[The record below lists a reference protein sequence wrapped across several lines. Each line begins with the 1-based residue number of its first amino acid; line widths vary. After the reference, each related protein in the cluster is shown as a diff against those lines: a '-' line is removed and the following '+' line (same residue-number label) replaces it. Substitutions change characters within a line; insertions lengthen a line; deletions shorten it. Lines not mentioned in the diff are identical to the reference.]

1 MAMDLDKMVEK
12 CERGQWDVNSFDWNQ
27 KPIPLSKE
35 KEMQV
40 CQYYTDMSYIER
52 LAGAL
57 FLSLHERMEDPRL
70 KKIFWF
76 CYLDEVR
83 HSRAAALLADY
94 FNVHNYRFYT
104 PNQWMLRFIP
114 SFVRSVKTMNPAFA
128 TSFILGGELILDI
141 ALLRG
146 LNEYVDDPLSRE
158 VVERINQ
165 DESRHIAMDFFMTEY
180 FSRNKA
186 KRAEGQEKKNAM
198 LRPEF
203 WGVLSW
209 GPPFFN
215 DVFFRP
221 MQAVDPTNHQMKE
234 VMKRLRRFNDREE
247 VQNNPTVKNF
257 RDTVA
262 FFESPVGS
270 FIGGILEKTLLLTT
284 GIDFSFV
291 RAASTQNIK
300 GMKEATWTSADG
312 TEANI
317 RNWAE
322 A

>member
-12 CERGQWDVNSFDWNQ
+12 CERGQWNVNSFDWAQ

-35 KEMQV
+35 KELQV

-57 FLSLHERMEDPRL
+57 FLALSQRVEDPRL
-70 KKIFWF
+70 KRIFEL
-76 CYLDEVR
+76 CHADEVR
-83 HSRAAALLADY
+83 HSIAAAKLADY
-94 FNVHNYRFYT
+94 FNVHNYKFYT
-104 PNQWMLRFIP
+104 PNLWMLQFIP
-114 SFVRSVKTMNPAFA
+114 SFVKAVKTINPAFA

-165 DESRHIAMDFFMTEY
+165 DESRHIAMDFYMTEY
-180 FSRNKA
+180 FSRNRG
-186 KRAEGQEKKNAM
+186 KRASDDKTPGWLK
-198 LRPEF
+198 PEF
-203 WGVLSW
+203 WGMLAW
-209 GPPFFN
+209 GPGFFN

-221 MQAVDPTNHQMKE
+221 MQIVDPGNHQMKE

-247 VQNNPTVKNF
+247 VKNNPTVKNF
-257 RDTVA
+257 KETVE

-270 FIGGILEKTLLLTT
+270 AIGTVLEKAIHLTT

-291 RAASTQNIK
+291 RAASTENMK
-300 GMKEATWTSADG
+300 GLKEAQWTSADG

-317 RNWAE
+317 RNWAT

>member
-12 CERGQWDVNSFDWNQ
+12 CERGQWDVNSFDWTQ
-27 KPIPLSKE
+27 KPIPLAKE
-35 KEMQV
+35 KELQV

-57 FLSLHERMEDPRL
+57 FLSLSKRVDDPRL
-70 KKIFWF
+70 KRIFEL
-76 CYLDEVR
+76 CYQDEVR
-83 HSRAAALLADY
+83 HSIAAAKLADY
-94 FNVHNYRFYT
+94 FNVNNFRFYT

-114 SFVRSVKTMNPAFA
+114 SFVKSVKTLNPAFA

-146 LNEYVDDPLSRE
+146 LNEYVDDPLSRA

-180 FSRNKA
+180 FSKNKVT
-186 KRAEGQEKKNAM
+186 RDSGDKKNAM
-198 LRPEF
+198 LKPEM
-203 WGVLSW
+203 WGVMMW
-209 GPPFFN
+209 GPGFFN

-221 MQAVDPTNHQMKE
+221 MQIVDPDNHQMKE
-234 VMKRLRRFNDREE
+234 VMKRLRRFNDRPE
-247 VQNNPTVKNF
+247 VANNPTVKNF
-257 RDTVA
+257 KETVA
-262 FFESPVGS
+262 FFETPVGS
-270 FIGGILEKTLLLTT
+270 AVGGVMEKAFKLAT

-291 RAASTQNIK
+291 RAASTENIK

-317 RNWAE
+317 RNWAD